1 LTELRKKEK
10 GRFFMK
16 HRVDMWY

>member
-10 GRFFMK
+10 GRLFMK
-16 HRVDMWY
+16 HRGAN